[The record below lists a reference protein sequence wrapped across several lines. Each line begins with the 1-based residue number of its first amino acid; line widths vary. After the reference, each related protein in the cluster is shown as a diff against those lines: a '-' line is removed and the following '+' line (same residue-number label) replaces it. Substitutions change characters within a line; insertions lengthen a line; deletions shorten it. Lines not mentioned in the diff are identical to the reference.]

1 MPYIAEDVKE
11 NRLSALAQLCE
22 LLIADGLTTTQELCK
37 RTGYGERAIRKARA
51 ELECRN
57 SSAGNRVPNG
67 TLVRNSSSPDKKEI
81 PPTPPKEKTT
91 PTTTVQPSS
100 SVAGCAELPN
110 PEWLIEQLT
119 DAGRGI
125 LHPSAADLQ
134 VVSVP
139 YGWLQAGASLAIDIL
154 PTIRAKAAKA
164 KAANVKSWN
173 YFTQAI
179 ADAHAA
185 RTAPLPE
192 ANATPIRA
200 AKRTGGMAA
209 IERLK
214 AMYAAD
220 EAAA

>member
-1 MPYIAEDVKE
+1 MPYIADDVKE

-67 TLVRNSSSPDKKEI
+67 TLVRNSSASDKKERS
-81 PPTPPKEKTT
+81 PVPPKEKTT
-91 PTTTVQPSS
+91 PTITVEPSS
-100 SVAGCAELPN
+100 SVVGCAELPN
-110 PEWLIEQLT
+110 PEWLLNELQE
-119 DAGRGI
+119 AGKGI
-125 LHPSAADLQ
+125 LHPNAADLQ

-139 YGWLQAGASLAIDIL
+139 YGWLQAGAILAVDIL

-164 KAANVKSWN
+164 KIANVKTWN

-179 ADAHAA
+179 ADAQAA

-192 ANATPIRA
+192 ANAMPVRA
-200 AKRTGGMAA
+200 SKRTGGMAA
-209 IERLK
+209 IERMK